1 LANFPPVIGQHFHR
15 NGDNLRALLRLT
27 LIKRPV
33 HNSGGFL
40 YKSSTIK
47 TIMNMSVTP
56 IKKES
61 LGYWSAVSIGIG
73 GMVGGGIFAVL
84 GLAVQLAHGGTPI
97 AFAVAGLIALV
108 TAYSYTRLSVTYPAR
123 GGTVEFLNQ
132 AFGEGIFTG
141 GLNILLWLSYIAM
154 LSLYAYAFGSYGASF
169 FPEAMQTVWKH
180 VLISGVIILFSCL
193 NILGARVV
201 GKSEDFIVALKLL
214 ILLVFLGVGMWTVN
228 MNQISTSTWSNPLQL
243 VAGGMIIFLAYE
255 GFELIANTA
264 ENVKEPRKNLP
275 RAYFTAV
282 IFVIVLYVLVS
293 IVTVGNLPVD
303 KIVAAKDYAL
313 AEAARPFLGV
323 IGFSLIA
330 VAALLST
337 GSAINA
343 TLYGTARVSYVI
355 AKEGELPEQLDH
367 MVWRRPIEGLLI
379 TSALTLL
386 IANLFDLTNIS
397 MMGSSGFL
405 IIFAGVNFA
414 NARLA
419 TSTGAKRWISV
430 TGSALCLLALA
441 ILIVQRA
448 MTSPKELWVLLA
460 MVGFAFITE
469 TAYRKSTGRT
479 IKSSYMGI
487 NKTIPR

>member
-1 LANFPPVIGQHFHR
+1 MA
-15 NGDNLRALLRLT
+15 
-27 LIKRPV
+27 
-33 HNSGGFL
+33 
-40 YKSSTIK
+40 
-47 TIMNMSVTP
+47 VTP

-84 GLAVQLAHGGTPI
+84 GLAVQLAHGGTPV
-97 AFAVAGLIALV
+97 AFALAGLIALF
-108 TAYSYTRLSVTYPAR
+108 TAYSYARLSVKYPSR

-154 LSLYAYAFGSYGASF
+154 LSLYAFAFGSYGASF
-169 FPEAMQTVWKH
+169 FPEALQGLWRH
-180 VLISGVIILFSCL
+180 ILISGAVVIFTFL
-193 NILGARVV
+193 NILGSKAV
-201 GKSEDFIVALKLL
+201 GKSEDFIVALKIL
-214 ILLVFLGVGMWTVN
+214 ILLVFLGTG
-228 MNQISTSTWSNPLQL
+228 IWSVDTGRLATASWSGPLEL

-264 ENVKEPRKNLP
+264 ENVTKPRKNLP

-293 IVTVGNLPVD
+293 LVTVGNLPVD
-303 KIVAAKDYAL
+303 KIVSAEDYAL
-313 AEAARPFLGV
+313 AEAARPFLGAV
-323 IGFSLIA
+323 GFSLIA

-355 AKEGELPEQLDH
+355 AKEGELPKELDH
-367 MVWRRPIEGLLI
+367 MVWKRPIEGLLI
-379 TSALTLL
+379 TSGLTLL
-386 IANLFDLTNIS
+386 IANLFNLTNIS
-397 MMGSSGFL
+397 IMGSSGFL

-419 TSTGAKRWISV
+419 QKTGSRKWISI
-430 TGSALCLLALA
+430 TGFGLCLLALV
-441 ILIVQRA
+441 ILIAQRA
-448 MTSPKELWVLLA
+448 ITSPDELWVLLVMLVFSFSA
-460 MVGFAFITE
+460 EAI
-469 TAYRKSTGRT
+469 YRKKSKRT
-479 IKSSYMGI
+479 IKPHY
-487 NKTIPR
+487 R